1 MDPPTPA
8 LSRPEFRLP
17 QSHEAFTRANRV
29 IPGGV
34 NSPARAF
41 GAVGGEPP
49 FIARA
54 AGARLHDIDGHSYID
69 YVGSWGPMIL
79 GHAHPAVRAAVAGAL
94 ELGSSFGAPTIREI
108 EIAELVAGA
117 FPSIEK
123 VRFVSSGTEASMS
136 AVRLARGATGRSKI
150 IKMTGHYHGHVDAL
164 LVQAGSA
171 ATTLGT
177 PNSPGVT
184 QGSVQDTILCPFNDV
199 QAVAEVLAR
208 FPGQVA
214 AVILEPIA
222 GNMGLVPPRPGY
234 LAALRELTASDGCL
248 LVFDE
253 VMTGFRVAYGG
264 AQELFGITPDLTVLG
279 KIVGGG
285 LPAAAYGASAALMDQ
300 ISPAGPIYQ
309 AGTLSGNPLAMA
321 AGLATLRS
329 LRDDPPYERL
339 EALSARLAEGLDRAA
354 TDAGIPHVVQRTGS
368 MLTLFFHD
376 GPVHDYDEALRS
388 DTRLFAR
395 FFWEMLARGVYLP
408 CSQFEAAFVSAA
420 HTTDDIDRTIEAA
433 REALALV
440 PRLERRRTHARDCR
454 AATGA
459 GDPAIDRAVSSSV
472 IGSSGRALLRAS
484 P

>member
-1 MDPPTPA
+1 VKNWDELLADHLVAADQENAKTGGTTTPAMPTPTSA
-8 LSRPEFRLP
+8 RSRPDFYLP
-17 QSHEAFTRANRV
+17 ASHDAFVRANRV

-49 FIARA
+49 FMARA
-54 AGARLHDIDGHSYID
+54 SGAYLFDIDGHKYID
-69 YVGSWGPMIL
+69 YIGSWGPMIL
-79 GHAHPAVRAAVAGAL
+79 GHVHPQVRSAVVDAL
-94 ELGSSFGAPTIREI
+94 DLGSSFGAPTVREI
-108 EIAELVAGA
+108 EIAETVVAA
-117 FPSIEK
+117 VSSIEK
-123 VRFVSSGTEASMS
+123 VRFVSSGTEAAMS
-136 AVRLARGATGRSKI
+136 AVRVARGVTGRSKI
-150 IKMTGHYHGHVDAL
+150 IKMAGHYHGHIDCL

-184 QGSVQDTILCPFNDV
+184 EGAAQDTILCPFNDV
-199 QAVAEVLAR
+199 KAVSDALAR

-214 AVILEPIA
+214 AVLLEPIA

-234 LAALRELTASDGCL
+234 LATLRELTEKDGSL

-264 AQELFGITPDLTVLG
+264 AQALYGITPDLTALG
-279 KIVGGG
+279 KVIGGG
-285 LPAAAYGASAALMDQ
+285 LPAAAYGASTSIMDRV
-300 ISPAGPIYQ
+300 SPVGPIYQ

-321 AGLATLRS
+321 AGLATLRI
-329 LRDDPPYERL
+329 LRDTPPYERL
-339 EALSARLAEGLDRAA
+339 EALSARLADGLDRAA
-354 TDAGIPHVVQRTGS
+354 TDAGIPHVVQRIGS

-376 GPVHDYDEALRS
+376 GPVHDYDDARRS

-420 HTTDDIDRTIEAA
+420 HTEHDIDQTIAA
-433 REALALV
+433 
-440 PRLERRRTHARDCR
+440 
-454 AATGA
+454 AADA
-459 GDPAIDRAVSSSV
+459 
-472 IGSSGRALLRAS
+472 LRACRS
-484 P
+484 